1 MAAARQ
7 GHDASSDDTVVSHVP
22 DEKAAAEAS
31 PNAQEP
37 VPETADQHDPEND
50 KEDNENDKED
60 NAIEKQPSGATLDR
74 TPSQAAKMGK
84 KKIVVIMVALCV
96 RNPAGIAW
104 NISMKGC

>member
-22 DEKAAAEAS
+22 EEKAAAEAS

-37 VPETADQHDPEND
+37 VPETADQHDT
-50 KEDNENDKED
+50 ENDKED